1 MRRMSQSH
9 HDKEIRFAFD
19 VKGMRADYLLSYANA
34 TENWKCCFQ
43 DKKMDEKYSL
53 LCPSVTVEEKCLE
66 NTERKLDME
75 ARMRHHRKKSKIDH
89 KRKLK
94 SGNPHRWRRY
104 MSGGWRQYLE
114 ARKTFV
120 GGNIWT

>member
-1 MRRMSQSH
+1 
-9 HDKEIRFAFD
+9 
-19 VKGMRADYLLSYANA
+19 MRADYLLSYAYA

-43 DKKMDEKYSL
+43 DRKMDEKYSFAL
-53 LCPSVTVEEKCLE
+53 LCPSVTVEEKCSE

-75 ARMRHHRKKSKIDH
+75 ARMRHHHKKSKIDH

-94 SGNPHRWRRY
+94 SGNPHRSRLY